1 MPAPA
6 PVNPQVKTFLKQVWK
21 NKAMIPRVKT
31 FMWRILRHAIPS
43 GDRASRYS
51 KHIEK
56 FCCRCGL
63 PETDFHLF
71 FLGPFAK
78 AAWFLEPWFLR
89 SEIFMHNANSFALV
103 LLSLLSSGHPEANLE
118 TIATFLW
125 CLWKSR
131 NDKLFGRKDT
141 TPQQV
146 ARNAR
151 ALLQDLE
158 VSPLTPI
165 DNSSSQDRGSRVSP
179 KPGETVAS
187 FVDFAGAKIFFDAT
201 WKLLPGQRAARP
213 GIGIY
218 LIIPGSQGDVA
229 DVLISA
235 ISSPVASAIQ
245 VEAQA
250 LMLAGHIASSLML
263 TSPVF
268 FSDNLNLAR
277 TVAAPGADHV
287 KRDINVIAHCCAH
300 QAKSTSTARPIRS
313 CGNSSHIANACPV
326 LVAADRLRLPDHV
339 IFIVNCL

>member
-1 MPAPA
+1 
-6 PVNPQVKTFLKQVWK
+6 
-21 NKAMIPRVKT
+21 
-31 FMWRILRHAIPS
+31 MWRILRHAIPS

-71 FLGPFAK
+71 FLYPFAK

-89 SEIFMHNANSFALV
+89 SEIFMQNANSFASV

-131 NDKLFGRKDT
+131 NDKLFGRKNS

-158 VSPLTPI
+158 VSPLTPT
-165 DNSSSQDRGSRVSP
+165 DNFTCQALGRQVRP
-179 KPGETVAS
+179 KPGGTVAS
-187 FVDFAGAKIFFDAT
+187 FVDFACAKIFVDAA
-201 WKLLPGQRAARP
+201 WKLLPGQRVARP
-213 GIGIY
+213 GIRIY
-218 LIIPGSQGDVA
+218 LMIPRNQGDAA
-229 DVLISA
+229 DVLILT

-245 VEAQA
+245 AEAQA
-250 LMLAGHIASSLML
+250 LMLACHIASSLML

-277 TVAAPGADHV
+277 TVAAPGADSHESMWEIRRQAIEFQNITEHLSATV
-287 KRDINVIAHCCAH
+287 YHIKRDINVVAHCCAH
-300 QAKSTSTARPIRS
+300 QAKSFATARPIRS
-313 CGNSSHIANACPV
+313 CGNSSHRSNVCPV

-339 IFIVNCL
+339 ISIVNCL